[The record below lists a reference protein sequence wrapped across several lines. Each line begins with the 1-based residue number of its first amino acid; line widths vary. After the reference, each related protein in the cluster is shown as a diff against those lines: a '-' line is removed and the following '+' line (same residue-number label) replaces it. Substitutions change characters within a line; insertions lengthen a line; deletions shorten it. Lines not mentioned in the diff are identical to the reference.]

1 MEGTNNI
8 TQTIIDTINTIF
20 ETLFASIDNNLYSV
34 LDEITFINSDIL
46 NDSNFEKL
54 FGTSTSNGILLIANS
69 LLLGFLLY
77 YGFKYLMSHITYH
90 KVDSPFSFVIKI
102 VVFGI
107 CMNFSFFIV
116 QMLLDLNS
124 NISLAIRSLGENLFG
139 KNICFSELI
148 NTINTKAS
156 IDTSS
161 LNIFSIDGLIKSTLS
176 ISLLSLVFS
185 YSLRYIMVKV
195 FVLLAPFAFISLCTD
210 NTSWFFKAWLKNLFS
225 LLFIQIIVSLVLLI
239 LFSLDFDEDNSN
251 IFPSEM
257 DLNILYED
265 DCLIIVNKPAH
276 MPVHPS
282 LNHYADSLSNGL
294 KFYFNKINLKR
305 KIRPINRLD
314 KDTSGIVIFAK
325 NEYAQDRIRITSKI
339 YLAILTGHFEG
350 SSIIDKPIA
359 RKDKSI
365 IERCID
371 ENGEKAITEYSVIK
385 NFKIENEEFSLVKCI
400 LHTGRTH
407 QIRVHMSSINH
418 PIIGDSLYGMESKY
432 IDRQALHAYK
442 IKFIHPITKK
452 EIEVTVPIPDDIKNV
467 LDNTF

>member
-46 NDSNFEKL
+46 NDSNFGKL

-210 NTSWFFKAWLKNLFS
+210 NTSWFFKSWLKNLFS

-239 LFSLDFDEDNSN
+239 LFSLDFDDTN
-251 IFPSEM
+251 
-257 DLNILYED
+257 L
-265 DCLIIVNKPAH
+265 
-276 MPVHPS
+276 
-282 LNHYADSLSNGL
+282 
-294 KFYFNKINLKR
+294 FNKFVYVGGIYAL
-305 KIRPINRLD
+305 IR
-314 KDTSGIVIFAK
+314 A
-325 NEYAQDRIRITSKI
+325 
-339 YLAILTGHFEG
+339 
-350 SSIIDKPIA
+350 
-359 RKDKSI
+359 
-365 IERCID
+365 
-371 ENGEKAITEYSVIK
+371 
-385 NFKIENEEFSLVKCI
+385 
-400 LHTGRTH
+400 
-407 QIRVHMSSINH
+407 
-418 PIIGDSLYGMESKY
+418 
-432 IDRQALHAYK
+432 
-442 IKFIHPITKK
+442 
-452 EIEVTVPIPDDIKNV
+452 
-467 LDNTF
+467 NTFVREFIGGISTNVSQSVKSLIHK

>member
-1 MEGTNNI
+1 MENTNNI

-124 NISLAIRSLGENLFG
+124 NISLAIRGLGENLFG

-239 LFSLDFDEDNSN
+239 LFSLDFDDTN
-251 IFPSEM
+251 
-257 DLNILYED
+257 L
-265 DCLIIVNKPAH
+265 
-276 MPVHPS
+276 
-282 LNHYADSLSNGL
+282 
-294 KFYFNKINLKR
+294 FNKFVYVGGVYAL
-305 KIRPINRLD
+305 IR
-314 KDTSGIVIFAK
+314 A
-325 NEYAQDRIRITSKI
+325 
-339 YLAILTGHFEG
+339 
-350 SSIIDKPIA
+350 
-359 RKDKSI
+359 
-365 IERCID
+365 
-371 ENGEKAITEYSVIK
+371 
-385 NFKIENEEFSLVKCI
+385 
-400 LHTGRTH
+400 
-407 QIRVHMSSINH
+407 
-418 PIIGDSLYGMESKY
+418 
-432 IDRQALHAYK
+432 
-442 IKFIHPITKK
+442 
-452 EIEVTVPIPDDIKNV
+452 
-467 LDNTF
+467 NTFVREFIGGVSTNVSQSVKSLIHK